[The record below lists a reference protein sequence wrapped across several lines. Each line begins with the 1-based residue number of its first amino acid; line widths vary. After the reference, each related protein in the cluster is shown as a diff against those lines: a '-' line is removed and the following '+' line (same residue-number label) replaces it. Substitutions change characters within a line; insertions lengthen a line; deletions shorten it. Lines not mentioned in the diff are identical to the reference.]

1 MLSTC
6 QAPAHVGMPAA
17 APSTD
22 DYPVVHLPPHELS
35 DADILSVLCDLFAGR
50 AKHAFGETLE
60 WWVETLQ
67 CDLSPKAAA
76 GVALTVISKWHFD
89 QRDGAEGVQQLKDEL
104 VLRARQLIPR
114 SPRDTGEAA

>member
-1 MLSTC
+1 
-6 QAPAHVGMPAA
+6 MPSACA
-17 APSTD
+17 RRHAGGRTQHRRLPGGAS
-22 DYPVVHLPPHELS
+22 PPHELS